1 MRIQP
6 ILALGC
12 LVFSGAALAD
22 CQVSLSNANVS
33 YGQVKQEDVIKHSG
47 QLTALNERNIQL
59 NAVCDTP
66 QKMAIFVN
74 GSAVDK
80 GFRFANNSL
89 MTVEAS
95 NATLDGK
102 SVRLGLTSSHK
113 PFNVSDAQNDH
124 VLLSSNQGLL
134 PLEGATVATGQQFS
148 VTLTLKPMIST
159 QDTQVRDQTTLE
171 SRVLFTVETE

>member
-1 MRIQP
+1 MRIQH

-12 LVFSGAALAD
+12 LACCRVALAD

-33 YGQVKQEDVIKHSG
+33 YGQIKQEDVIKHPG

-66 QKMAIFVN
+66 QKMAIFVT

-113 PFNVSDAQNDH
+113 PFSVADAQNAS
-124 VLLSSNQGLL
+124 VMLSNNQGLL
-134 PLEGATVATGQQFS
+134 PLDGATVGLGQQFS
-148 VTLTLKPMIST
+148 VTLTLKPMVSA
-159 QDTQVRDQTTLE
+159 QDTKVRDKTTLE

>member
-1 MRIQP
+1 MRIP
-6 ILALGC
+6 HSLVLAC
-12 LVFSGAALAD
+12 LAFSGAALAD
-22 CQVSLSNANVS
+22 CQVSLSNANIS
-33 YGQVKQEDVIKHSG
+33 YGQVKQEDVIKHPG
-47 QLTALNERNIQL
+47 QLTALNERNVQL

-66 QKMAIFVN
+66 QKMAIFLN
-74 GSAVDK
+74 GSTVGK

-124 VLLSSNQGLL
+124 VQLGNNQGLL

-148 VTLTLKPMIST
+148 VTLTLTPMVSA
-159 QDTQVRDQTTLE
+159 QDTQVRDKTTLE